1 MDVEARLARLQRRME
16 LEEVMRHQIRRNTP
30 VEVRTANALAEYA
43 EFADNRVT
51 PVPAVAAVYQILM
64 AVQPILHRYPGL
76 TLGIWPSPPDESAE
90 RVLRTA
96 AMIVVDPSHHTLS
109 LELPLDDPAT
119 NPGLGW
125 PQLVQVTQAVR
136 PEDDAVDT
144 ASAPPET
151 AAASGTAPA
160 ASGTA
165 PGAPETT
172 PAEVPVNGAGRSD
185 APAMAAPAVA
195 APAGEPISEPISEPT
210 GPGLGNVAVAA
221 DVVAGEEPEPAGADV
236 AAEATGGPQEPAAV
250 STPHPG
256 NGKPDSVAVQLA
268 RILRGPEEG

>member
-43 EFADNRVT
+43 EFADTRVT

-76 TLGIWPSPPDESAE
+76 TLGIWPSPPDEGAE

-125 PQLVQVTQAVR
+125 PQLVEVAQAAR
-136 PEDDAVDT
+136 PEDDTVDTASAPPGT

-151 AAASGTAPA
+151 APA
-160 ASGTA
+160 ASGPA
-165 PGAPETT
+165 PGAPETA
-172 PAEVPVNGAGRSD
+172 PAEAPVNGASRSD
-185 APAMAAPAVA
+185 VPAPAVEA
-195 APAGEPISEPISEPT
+195 VEKIADDGVADD
-210 GPGLGNVAVAA
+210 AVAEDA
-221 DVVAGEEPEPAGADV
+221 VAEDVVAEEVGEAVAVSDDEPAK
-236 AAEATGGPQEPAAV
+236 V
-250 STPHPG
+250 STPRAG